1 MRIETLFC
9 GVVLASTLPGIA
21 EAQHS
26 HGGSDVGMDQMPR
39 RERRKEPT
47 PTLPPGLLPV
57 GSPRQVE
64 VLVFDFG
71 FSPNEIRA
79 DVGETLI
86 LLVRRANSVC
96 VSGLSIP
103 KREQKMSLPPD
114 ETVPITLELKEAE
127 RIELK
132 CTDEDAAAVIIVGS
146 P

>member
-9 GVVLASTLPGIA
+9 GVVLASTLPVIA

-26 HGGSDVGMDQMPR
+26 HGGAVGMDQMPR
-39 RERRKEPT
+39 RERRKEPA
-47 PTLPPGLLPV
+47 PTLPRGFLPV
-57 GSPRQVE
+57 GSARQVE
-64 VLVFDFG
+64 VLVLDFG

-79 DVGETLI
+79 DVGETI
-86 LLVRRANSVC
+86 TLLVRRANSVC
-96 VSGLSIP
+96 VNGLSIP
-103 KREQKMSLPPD
+103 KRQQNLNLPPD
-114 ETVPITLELKEAE
+114 ETVPVTLELKQAE